1 MLISRKSTWAIV
13 WVVTWNGGSF
23 HKKLFLL
30 ERWADNTDCD
40 YSDFGVGRYF
50 LKKEQCYL
58 VTLWETT
65 NWICC
70 QCLILSFQQKLAVW
84 KTQTQHWGWQFQN
97 TARLIKRDS
106 LITQLVKN
114 LPAMAADPGLIP
126 GLGRSPGEGKG
137 YPLQYPGLENS
148 IDCIVHGI
156 TKSWTRLNNFHFH
169 FIFTFYGI
177 CGDINECDFII
188 QNGE

>member
-1 MLISRKSTWAIV
+1 MGTTVSLCIYHHTELLIFFLWWELLRLTLLPTFKALCCMHTLLISRKSTWAIV
-13 WVVTWNGGSF
+13 WVVTWNGCSF
-23 HKKLFLL
+23 HKKLFLR

-84 KTQTQHWGWQFQN
+84 KTQTQHWG
-97 TARLIKRDS
+97 
-106 LITQLVKN
+106 
-114 LPAMAADPGLIP
+114 
-126 GLGRSPGEGKG
+126 
-137 YPLQYPGLENS
+137 
-148 IDCIVHGI
+148 
-156 TKSWTRLNNFHFH
+156 
-169 FIFTFYGI
+169 
-177 CGDINECDFII
+177 
-188 QNGE
+188 